1 MVEQLVI
8 AALFIGAIFYLAKGF
23 KKSLSSEG
31 SACAKNCGGACAK
44 DFSTASLPEV
54 PPKI

>member
-1 MVEQLVI
+1 MVEQMVI
-8 AALFIGAIFYLAKGF
+8 AALFLGAVFYLAKGF